1 MATADQIL
9 NLGERLREI
18 SFKNFEAGDK
28 VLLLLE
34 GVRITLDNTR
44 DENRLTLEQRDN
56 RISEQAA
63 ELADRLKEL
72 QSLEARSAVREAEF
86 VRQTN
91 AYAELA
97 GQYASTS
104 AYLEE
109 VKATVVLTAEQ
120 LKQVEAAAAEAARS
134 FAVTIE
140 AKDALIAE
148 ETKAKF
154 DALDQVAKLGSDV
167 AGLLDTI
174 NLERVA
180 REEMIKTHE
189 SDNDKIL
196 AMVEELFKA
205 ETEEDRDIRE
215 TAEGQG
221 GYE

>member
-9 NLGERLREI
+9 DMGQKLREI

-28 VLLLLE
+28 VLMLLE
-34 GVRITLDNTR
+34 GVKITLDNTR
-44 DENRLTLEQRDN
+44 DENRRTLEERDS

-63 ELADRLKEL
+63 ELVDRLKQL

-86 VRQTN
+86 ARQTN

-109 VKATVVLTAEQ
+109 VKATVVLTAAQ
-120 LKQVEAAAAEAARS
+120 LQLVETAAAEAARS
-134 FAVTIE
+134 FSTTI
-140 AKDALIAE
+140 ATKDALVAE
-148 ETKAKF
+148 ETKAKL

-167 AGLLDTI
+167 ASLLETI
-174 NLERVA
+174 NLERTA

-215 TAEGQG
+215 KAEGKG